1 MKFRN
6 PVHNLTFHDKDTVI
20 SRLVVQNL
28 KKACPFRS
36 PLGSTVTP
44 LSVPFTFTP
53 WVPDQDKPFALI
65 VHRLQDRV
73 SVRWDQPMDCADH
86 AISFATEVGEVA
98 TEKMAMTDLN
108 QQFIP
113 EFVGIKDILEKI
125 SIHANDPSYKV
136 IAPKVEC
143 CCTLPYCGR

>member
-1 MKFRN
+1 MTLKARS
-6 PVHNLTFHDKDTVI
+6 LTFHDEDTVV
-20 SRLVVQNL
+20 SWFMVQNL
-28 KKACPFRS
+28 KKTRPFRS
-36 PLGSTVTP
+36 PLCSAVTP
-44 LSVPFTFTP
+44 FSVPFTFTP

-65 VHRLQDRV
+65 VHRLQDRI
-73 SVRWDQPMDCADH
+73 SVRRDQPMYCADH